1 MVISIPIYIMVA
13 SSILPVALHKG
24 ELYFLFGK
32 ECPLEESAKGFSDFG
47 GRIEE
52 GENPYTGALREGA
65 EELGGFLGNE
75 SKLRKM
81 IKGNGGVYHMKQKT
95 YHLHLFVMEYDEGLP
110 IYYNNHNKYIWDT
123 VPMDVMKKLYSEHHL
138 FEKSEIEWFTPNM
151 MTERKKEFRNFYQS
165 TVDAI
170 IKDVSKIRKFVKSK
184 VKGGNNATKKSR
196 S

>member
-1 MVISIPIYIMVA
+1 
-13 SSILPVALHKG
+13 
-24 ELYFLFGK
+24 
-32 ECPLEESAKGFSDFG
+32 
-47 GRIEE
+47 
-52 GENPYTGALREGA
+52 
-65 EELGGFLGNE
+65 
-75 SKLRKM
+75 
-81 IKGNGGVYHMKQKT
+81 
-95 YHLHLFVMEYDEGLP
+95 MEYDEGLP

-138 FEKSEIEWFTPNM
+138 FEKSEIEWFTPTM

-184 VKGGNNATKKSR
+184 VKRVNNATKKSR